1 MHLFLMKVAIA
12 ICIFFQSFTIMM
24 KSALAKQPPEEV
36 TVSLLGPDHTP
47 LPPQK
52 TATIKKSDEE
62 WLKQLGPE
70 RFRILRTQGTE
81 QPFCGTLLDN
91 KKTGVYLCAGCELP
105 LFSSHAKFNS
115 RTGWPSFFT
124 PFAKENVLEIHD
136 RSHGMVRIEI
146 RCARCD
152 GHLGHVFPDGP
163 PPTGLRYCLNSEALV
178 FLETK

>member
-1 MHLFLMKVAIA
+1 MKVAIA
-12 ICIFFQSFTIMM
+12 ICIFFQFFSITM
-24 KSALAKQPPEEV
+24 KSALAKELPEEV
-36 TVSLLGPDHTP
+36 TVSLLGPDYAP

-52 TATIKKSDEE
+52 TATVRKTDEE

-91 KKTGVYLCAGCELP
+91 KKTGIYLCAGCELP

-115 RTGWPSFFT
+115 GTGWPSFFT
-124 PFAKENVLEIHD
+124 PFARENVIEIEDH
-136 RSHGMVRIEI
+136 SHGMTRTEV

-152 GHLGHVFPDGP
+152 GHLGHVFADGP
-163 PPTGLRYCLNSEALV
+163 PPTGLRYCLNSESLV

>member
-1 MHLFLMKVAIA
+1 MKVAIA
-12 ICIFFQSFTIMM
+12 ICIFFQSFTVTM
-24 KSALAKQPPEEV
+24 KSALAKELPAEV
-36 TVSLLGPDHTP
+36 TVSLLGPDYAS

-52 TATIKKSDEE
+52 TATVRKSDAE

-91 KKTGVYLCAGCELP
+91 KKTGIYLCAGCELP

-115 RTGWPSFFT
+115 GTGWPSFFT
-124 PFAKENVLEIHD
+124 PFARENVIEIEDH
-136 RSHGMVRIEI
+136 SHGMTRTEV

-152 GHLGHVFPDGP
+152 GHLGHVFADGP
-163 PPTGLRYCLNSEALV
+163 PPTGLRYCLNSESLV